1 MGFIYKITNTINGK
15 CYIGETTKSDPEKR
29 WKEHKNT
36 IKRRAGCPALQNS
49 VIKHGIDNFKF
60 EILIICFDEDR
71 YKYEI
76 EYIKKYNTLIPNGY
90 NILEGGPGGGFKGKK
105 HSEETKKRMSE
116 NMKQKYIDNPNYG
129 TVHSQETRNLIS
141 KNRKGI
147 NLGKKIPD
155 EILQKRKLNFINNPE
170 IKQKISNSLKE
181 YHKNNI
187 NSCKTRENIS
197 NSLKEYHKNKVNDN
211 VGRSPETKQKISDRL
226 KEYHKNKIVKIN
238 LIRINQYDLN
248 NNLINS
254 FNNIIEACKATS
266 IGRDA
271 IGRCCSCKTKFGGGF
286 IWKRE

>member
-76 EYIKKYNTLIPNGY
+76 EYIKKYKTLIPNGY

-116 NMKQKYIDNPNYG
+116 NMKQKYIDNPELKKEM
-129 TVHSQETRNLIS
+129 SERN
-141 KNRKGI
+141 
-147 NLGKKIPD
+147 KI
-155 EILQKRKLNFINNPE
+155 LM
-170 IKQKISNSLKE
+170 S
-181 YHKNNI
+181 
-187 NSCKTRENIS
+187 
-197 NSLKEYHKNKVNDN
+197 
-211 VGRSPETKQKISDRL
+211 SDII
-226 KEYHKNKIVKIN
+226 KNKISEGMNHSKKYQQMILDKKVGIFNNRKQCETSKLKIKNSVKNYFNEPNI
-238 LIRINQYDLN
+238 IKHREAMAKSTGIKIGQYNLN
-248 NNLINS
+248 NELIS
-254 FNNIIEACKATS
+254 TFVSISEASRQTGISKSSIQKCVKDNIINK
-266 IGRDA
+266 D
-271 IGRCCSCKTKFGGGF
+271 F

>member
-76 EYIKKYNTLIPNGY
+76 EYIKKYKTLIPNGY

-105 HSEETKKRMSE
+105 HSEETKQLLSK
-116 NMKQKYIDNPNYG
+116 NNKQKYIDNPELKREM
-129 TVHSQETRNLIS
+129 SERN
-141 KNRKGI
+141 
-147 NLGKKIPD
+147 KIYY
-155 EILQKRKLNFINNPE
+155 N
-170 IKQKISNSLKE
+170 
-181 YHKNNI
+181 KNNI
-187 NSCKTRENIS
+187 IKHREAMGKS
-197 NSLKEYHKNKVNDN
+197 T
-211 VGRSPETKQKISDRL
+211 G
-226 KEYHKNKIVKIN
+226 VKIG
-238 LIRINQYDLN
+238 QYNLN
-248 NNLINS
+248 NELVNTFIS
-254 FNNIIEACKATS
+254 ISEASRQTGVPKTS
-266 IGRDA
+266 IQQFVKNNNNNR
-271 IGRCCSCKTKFGGGF
+271 GF